1 MKRATCPLEDQVRQD
16 LAGGGGDPALRDHA
30 AHCPVC
36 GDVLAVSDWMR
47 RFRDLTL
54 DRMKLDEPL
63 PASGRIWDLARV
75 GTPLDFETARKA
87 LKPITLYRK
96 IAWFVSVVGGVVW
109 AFLESE
115 KIRSLLTS
123 IPGLDAVAAALRQAG
138 ETGAASLA
146 RLIVL
151 PAALGLAGL
160 LVLILA
166 TGIKRADA
174 G

>member
-16 LAGGGGDPALRDHA
+16 LAGGGVDPALRDHA

-54 DRMKLDEPL
+54 DRMKLDESL
-63 PASGRIWDLARV
+63 PASGQIWDLARI
-75 GTPLDFETARKA
+75 GKPLDLETARMA
-87 LKPITLYRK
+87 LKPIFLWRK
-96 IAWFVSVVGGVVW
+96 IAWFASVAGGAAWVL
-109 AFLESE
+109 LEFE
-115 KIRSLLTS
+115 KIKRLLAS
-123 IPGLDAVAAALRQAG
+123 ISGLDALGAALRQAG
-138 ETGAASLA
+138 GTEASSAPQLV
-146 RLIVL
+146 VL
-151 PAALGLAGL
+151 PAALGLAGI

-166 TGIKRADA
+166 TGIRRADA